1 MTDIILPAYDT
12 PTNEL
17 TPIVLDALRKGAV
30 ARPHDTDPSLI
41 VISITADKAA
51 KAFQTAV
58 DAILKPGE

>member
-12 PTNEL
+12 PANEL
-17 TPIVLDALRKGAV
+17 TPIVLDALRKAAV

-41 VISITADKAA
+41 VVSITAEKVA
-51 KAFQTAV
+51 KAFQAAV